1 MFHERRRVRCTGGR
15 LGPAIL
21 FGINLLA
28 LRHLPAEGGGCLRG
42 LCIDHQTRH
51 AGVQPVDDAH
61 IGVGPAPEL
70 PQGGGYAVLAGK
82 PGGLVHYHEG
92 CIFVEYHSLPSS
104 TSALSLSTPAMVLP
118 SLISPLMTIS

>member
-1 MFHERRRVRCTGGR
+1 MFHKRRSGRRTGVR

-21 FGINLLA
+21 FGIKLLA
-28 LRHLPAEGGGCLRG
+28 LRYLAAEGGGCLRG
-42 LCIDHQTRH
+42 LRVDHQTRH
-51 AGVQPVDDAH
+51 AGVQPVNDAH
-61 IGVGPAPEL
+61 IASGLSQSFRRA
-70 PQGGGYAVLAGK
+70 AGT
-82 PGGLVHYHEG
+82 PSSLESRRACPPPRG